1 MIGELA
7 SYSGPAAQAR
17 ATQAN
22 YTSNLY
28 SIRVTVRS
36 HRHGDRDFSSY
47 SRELLPSQDY
57 YAAGP
62 GSELHTCFP
71 CIAQMPPCRIYELV
85 PTVRAW
91 NRRTYRR
98 YGTVGTGTLARHA
111 TTPQNFERCIKNS
124 KSRPRP
130 ALARRRGGHTH
141 ARRGRGLRAAASS
154 T

>member
-1 MIGELA
+1 MIRPLGYFKFKFLAQGYSDIPLIGELA

-91 NRRTYRR
+91 NRRYLRYRR
-98 YGTVGTGTLARHA
+98 YW
-111 TTPQNFERCIKNS
+111 
-124 KSRPRP
+124 
-130 ALARRRGGHTH
+130 
-141 ARRGRGLRAAASS
+141 
-154 T
+154 